1 METDYVKQISSILW
15 ADALTSPLVALL
27 DPMGKINHYVFAKLA
42 KNQQTMNYYFMGAK
56 WFLAERYAALCKSV
70 FVTLFFSSLLP
81 QGYYITA
88 AGFVVNYWVRP
99 DPHCI
104 AYQLIV
110 LYLSHITSFL
120 NGRPQS
126 TACYAYGSNLLD

>member
-1 METDYVKQISSILW
+1 MEADYVKQISSILW

-27 DPMGKINHYVFAKLA
+27 DPMGKINHYIFARLA

-56 WFLAERYAALCKSV
+56 WFLAERYSALCKSV

-99 DPHCI
+99 DPDCM
-104 AYQLIV
+104 AYQSFVSQHNKL
-110 LYLSHITSFL
+110 FL
-120 NGRPQS
+120 NGRSAS
-126 TACYAYGSNLLD
+126 TACFVYGSNLLD